1 MSQPFQPIYYT
12 FKWLKAPFRLATN
25 LVQCIA
31 GKTFAATY
39 LSATVTATSV
49 KKALKQFRLV
59 VGCREFAVAK
69 CVVRKYEI
77 FYFYASTY
85 TGEINLTQDTKEL
98 NLAQHGELNLTLD
111 TG

>member
-49 KKALKQFRLV
+49 KKALKQFRLI

-77 FYFYASTY
+77 FYFYA
-85 TGEINLTQDTKEL
+85 I
-98 NLAQHGELNLTLD
+98 
-111 TG
+111 